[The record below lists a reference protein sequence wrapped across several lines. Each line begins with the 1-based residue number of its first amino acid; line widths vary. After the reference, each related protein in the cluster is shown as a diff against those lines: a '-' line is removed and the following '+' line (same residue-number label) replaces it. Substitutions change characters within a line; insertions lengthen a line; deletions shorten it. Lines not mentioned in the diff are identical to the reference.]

1 MSARGG
7 RFGWRTMIDMSA
19 SAHKSGELRR
29 DLAVA
34 AAGRGGGRVLCVVLL
49 TASLGACAA
58 KAQVR
63 SEVEVP
69 LLDPPPPP
77 PRVVVAYVDPEPLPV
92 APPAEP
98 VSPSRP
104 APRPPR
110 PEQRPEPA
118 TTAPEIVESLPRPA
132 PPPSLTLTPTPG
144 TEAQTVTA
152 IRDLMGRA
160 ARDLSRVNAG
170 ALNSDGRSQYDTAR
184 RFLEQAEDALK
195 VRNIVFAGRLA
206 DKAATMAAILV
217 R

>member
-1 MSARGG
+1 
-7 RFGWRTMIDMSA
+7 MIDMRA
-19 SAHKSGELRR
+19 
-29 DLAVA
+29 
-34 AAGRGGGRVLCVVLL
+34 LCVVLL

-77 PRVVVAYVDPEPLPV
+77 PRVVAAYPEPEPLPI
-92 APPAEP
+92 APTAEP
-98 VSPSRP
+98 VAPSKPTPRP
-104 APRPPR
+104 AR
-110 PEQRPEPA
+110 PEQRPEPPA
-118 TTAPEIVESLPRPA
+118 NAAEPVESVARPT

-144 TEAQTVTA
+144 SEAQTVTA

-170 ALNSDGRSQYDTAR
+170 ALNTDGRSQYETAR
-184 RFLEQAEDALK
+184 RFLQQAEDALK
-195 VRNIVFAGRLA
+195 ARNIVFAGRLA

>member
-1 MSARGG
+1 MTPMRA
-7 RFGWRTMIDMSA
+7 I
-19 SAHKSGELRR
+19 
-29 DLAVA
+29 
-34 AAGRGGGRVLCVVLL
+34 CVVLL
-49 TASLGACAA
+49 TATLTGCAA

-77 PRVVVAYVDPEPLPV
+77 PRVVADYSEPEPLPTV
-92 APPAEP
+92 PPVETAAPAK
-98 VSPSRP
+98 P

-110 PEQRPEPA
+110 VEQRPEPTVA
-118 TTAPEIVESLPRPA
+118 TPEPIETVVRQS

-144 TEAQTVTA
+144 SEAQTVSA
-152 IRDLMGRA
+152 IRDLLGRA

-170 ALNSDGRSQYDTAR
+170 ALSSDGRAQYDTAR
-184 RFLEQAEDALK
+184 RFLQQSEEALK
-195 VRNIVFAGRLA
+195 ARNIVFAGRLA

>member
-1 MSARGG
+1 MREMRALS
-7 RFGWRTMIDMSA
+7 
-19 SAHKSGELRR
+19 
-29 DLAVA
+29 
-34 AAGRGGGRVLCVVLL
+34 VVLL

-77 PRVVVAYVDPEPLPV
+77 PRVVADYPDPEPLAI
-92 APPAEP
+92 APAAEP
-98 VSPSRP
+98 VLPSKPTPRP
-104 APRPPR
+104 AR

-118 TTAPEIVESLPRPA
+118 NAPPEPAEALPRPA
-132 PPPSLTLTPTPG
+132 PPPSLTLTPMPG
-144 TEAQTVTA
+144 SEAQTVTA

-170 ALNSDGRSQYDTAR
+170 ALNSDGRSQYETAR

-195 VRNIVFAGRLA
+195 ARNIVFAGRLA
-206 DKAATMAAILV
+206 DKAATMASILV

>member
-1 MSARGG
+1 MLDVRA
-7 RFGWRTMIDMSA
+7 
-19 SAHKSGELRR
+19 
-29 DLAVA
+29 
-34 AAGRGGGRVLCVVLL
+34 LCVVLL

-77 PRVVVAYVDPEPLPV
+77 PRVVAAYPEPEPLAIAPTAEPV
-92 APPAEP
+92 AP
-98 VSPSRP
+98 SKP
-104 APRPPR
+104 APRPAR
-110 PEQRPEPA
+110 PEQRPEPPANA
-118 TTAPEIVESLPRPA
+118 TEPVESVARPT

-144 TEAQTVTA
+144 SEAQTVSA

-170 ALNSDGRSQYDTAR
+170 ALNTDGRSQYETAR
-184 RFLEQAEDALK
+184 RFLQQAEDALK
-195 VRNIVFAGRLA
+195 ARNIVFAGRLA

>member
-1 MSARGG
+1 
-7 RFGWRTMIDMSA
+7 MIDM
-19 SAHKSGELRR
+19 RP
-29 DLAVA
+29 
-34 AAGRGGGRVLCVVLL
+34 LCVVLL

-77 PRVVVAYVDPEPLPV
+77 PRVVAAYPEPEPLTIAPTAEPV
-92 APPAEP
+92 APSKPTP
-98 VSPSRP
+98 RP
-104 APRPPR
+104 AR
-110 PEQRPEPA
+110 PEQRPEPPA
-118 TTAPEIVESLPRPA
+118 NAAEPVESAVRPA

-144 TEAQTVTA
+144 SEAQTVSA

-170 ALNSDGRSQYDTAR
+170 ALNTDGRSQYETAR
-184 RFLEQAEDALK
+184 RFLQQAEDALK
-195 VRNIVFAGRLA
+195 ARNIVFAGRLA

>member
-1 MSARGG
+1 MSVMRA
-7 RFGWRTMIDMSA
+7 
-19 SAHKSGELRR
+19 
-29 DLAVA
+29 
-34 AAGRGGGRVLCVVLL
+34 LCIVLL

-77 PRVVVAYVDPEPLPV
+77 PRVVAAYPEPEPLAI
-92 APPAEP
+92 APAAEP
-98 VSPSRP
+98 VLPSKPPPRP
-104 APRPPR
+104 AR

-118 TTAPEIVESLPRPA
+118 NAAPEPVEALPRPA
-132 PPPSLTLTPTPG
+132 PPPSLTLTPMPG
-144 TEAQTVTA
+144 SEAQTVTA
-152 IRDLMGRA
+152 IRDLLGRA

-170 ALNSDGRSQYDTAR
+170 ALNSDGRSQYETAR

-195 VRNIVFAGRLA
+195 ARNIVFAGRLA